1 MTQFPTLIDHV
12 AAAVMAPAQVTENPH
27 HRAIL
32 DVFVEVQELDRQLA
46 EFAAAERPGVSAAEQ
61 LSTLTDLL
69 VERMAAGAELS
80 ALLATSCCCAAAY
93 EGDSPAEYEPLDD
106 EEPDFDPD
114 FDDVEEPYFDPD
126 FEDTEGFDDI
136 EGLDGA
142 DDLHEDACEEFLS
155 CPSRPQTIVHACL
168 TVFDDEGAP
177 EYVSTAQLVERL
189 RHLPGQADGRW
200 SYADLT
206 PLRLGLLLRGYGVQ
220 PCKPRAADGSRY
232 RAYRRADL
240 LAARPACSC

>member
-1 MTQFPTLIDHV
+1 MTQFPTLIDQV
-12 AAAVMAPAQVTENPH
+12 TTAVLAPAQVTENPH

-32 DVFVEVQELDRQLA
+32 DVFVEIHELDQQLA
-46 EFAAAERPGVSAAEQ
+46 EFAGTELPGVSPTEQ

-93 EGDSPAEYEPLDD
+93 EAAPPSEYEPLED
-106 EEPDFDPD
+106 EEPGFAPD
-114 FDDVEEPYFDPD
+114 FDDF
-126 FEDTEGFDDI
+126 EGFDDF
-136 EGLDGA
+136 EEPDGLDDF
-142 DDLHEDACEEFLS
+142 DDVHEDACEEFLS
-155 CPSRPQTIVHACL
+155 CPSSPQTIVHACL
-168 TVFDDEGAP
+168 AVFDDEGAP
-177 EYVSTAQLVERL
+177 DYVSTAELVERL
-189 RHLPGQADGRW
+189 RGLPGQAEGRW

-240 LAARPACSC
+240 LAARPTCSC

>member
-1 MTQFPTLIDHV
+1 MTQFPSLIDQV
-12 AAAVMAPAQVTENPH
+12 AAAVLAPAQVTENPH

-32 DVFVEVQELDRQLA
+32 DAFVEIQELDRQLA
-46 EFAAAERPGVSAAEQ
+46 ELAGAELPGVSPTEQ
-61 LSTLTDLL
+61 LNTLTDLL

-93 EGDSPAEYEPLDD
+93 EADPSAEYEPLDD
-106 EEPDFDPD
+106 EVPYFDSGFDGLYDFDEPDDRED
-114 FDDVEEPYFDPD
+114 FDDLHA
-126 FEDTEGFDDI
+126 DTS
-136 EGLDGA
+136 
-142 DDLHEDACEEFLS
+142 EEFLS

-177 EYVSTAQLVERL
+177 EYVSTAELVKRL
-189 RHLPGQADGRW
+189 RDLPGQADGRW

-240 LAARPACSC
+240 LAARPTCSC

>member
-1 MTQFPTLIDHV
+1 MTQFPTLIDQV
-12 AAAVMAPAQVTENPH
+12 AAAVLAPAQVTENPH

-32 DVFVEVQELDRQLA
+32 DAFVEIQELDRQLA
-46 EFAAAERPGVSAAEQ
+46 ELAGSELPGVSPTEQ
-61 LSTLTDLL
+61 LNTLTDLL

-93 EGDSPAEYEPLDD
+93 EADPSAEYEPLDD
-106 EEPDFDPD
+106 E
-114 FDDVEEPYFDPD
+114 VPYFDP
-126 FEDTEGFDDI
+126 GFD
-136 EGLDGA
+136 GLYDFDEPDDRDDF
-142 DDLHEDACEEFLS
+142 DDLHADTCEEFLS

-177 EYVSTAQLVERL
+177 EYVSTAELVKRL
-189 RHLPGQADGRW
+189 RDLPGQADGRW

-240 LAARPACSC
+240 LAARPTCSC

>member
-1 MTQFPTLIDHV
+1 MTQFPTLIDQV
-12 AAAVMAPAQVTENPH
+12 AAAVLAPAQATENPH

-32 DVFVEVQELDRQLA
+32 DVFAEIQELDRQLA
-46 EFAAAERPGVSAAEQ
+46 ELADAELPGVSPTEQ
-61 LSTLTDLL
+61 LNTLTDLL

-93 EGDSPAEYEPLDD
+93 EPAPQAEYEPLDD
-106 EEPDFDPD
+106 EEPDFAPD
-114 FDDVEEPYFDPD
+114 FDDF
-126 FEDTEGFDDI
+126 EGFDDY
-136 EGLDGA
+136 EEPDGLDGA
-142 DDLHEDACEEFLS
+142 DDLHEDACEGFLS

-177 EYVSTAQLVERL
+177 EYLSTAELVERL
-189 RHLPGQADGRW
+189 RDLPGQADGRW

-240 LAARPACSC
+240 LAARPTCSC

>member
-1 MTQFPTLIDHV
+1 MTQFPTLIDQV
-12 AAAVMAPAQVTENPH
+12 AAAVLAPAQVTENPH

-32 DVFVEVQELDRQLA
+32 DVFVEIQDLDRQLA
-46 EFAAAERPGVSAAEQ
+46 ELADAELPSVSPTEQ
-61 LSTLTDLL
+61 LNTLTDLL
-69 VERMAAGAELS
+69 VERMAAGAGLS

-93 EGDSPAEYEPLDD
+93 EGEPSAEYEPLDD

-114 FDDVEEPYFDPD
+114 FDAF
-126 FEDTEGFDDI
+126 EGFDDF
-136 EGLDGA
+136 EEPDDFDDF
-142 DDLHEDACEEFLS
+142 DDLHEDVWEEFLS

-168 TVFDDEGAP
+168 AVFDDEGAP
-177 EYVSTAQLVERL
+177 EYVSTAELVERL
-189 RHLPGQADGRW
+189 RDLPGQAEGRW

-240 LAARPACSC
+240 LAARPNCSC

>member
-1 MTQFPTLIDHV
+1 MTQFPTLIDQV
-12 AAAVMAPAQVTENPH
+12 ATAVLAPAQVTENPH

-32 DVFVEVQELDRQLA
+32 DMFVEIQELDQQLA
-46 EFAAAERPGVSAAEQ
+46 EFAGTELPGVSPTEQ

-93 EGDSPAEYEPLDD
+93 EAAPPSEYEPLKD
-106 EEPDFDPD
+106 EEPSLDPD
-114 FDDVEEPYFDPD
+114 FDDFG
-126 FEDTEGFDDI
+126 GFDDF
-136 EGLDGA
+136 EEPDGLDDF
-142 DDLHEDACEEFLS
+142 DDIHEDACEEFLS
-155 CPSRPQTIVHACL
+155 CPSSPQTIVHACL
-168 TVFDDEGAP
+168 AVFDDEGAP
-177 EYVSTAQLVERL
+177 DYVSTAELVQRL
-189 RHLPGQADGRW
+189 CGLPGQAEGRW

-220 PCKPRAADGSRY
+220 PCKPRAGDGSRY

-240 LAARPACSC
+240 LAARPTCSC

>member
-1 MTQFPTLIDHV
+1 MTQFPTLIDQV
-12 AAAVMAPAQVTENPH
+12 ATAVLAPAQVTENPH

-32 DVFVEVQELDRQLA
+32 DVFVEIQELDQQLA
-46 EFAAAERPGVSAAEQ
+46 EFAGTELPGVSPTEQ

-93 EGDSPAEYEPLDD
+93 EAAPPSEYEPLED
-106 EEPDFDPD
+106 EEPGFDPD
-114 FDDVEEPYFDPD
+114 FDDV
-126 FEDTEGFDDI
+126 
-136 EGLDGA
+136 
-142 DDLHEDACEEFLS
+142 HEDACEEFLS
-155 CPSRPQTIVHACL
+155 CPSSPQTIVHACL
-168 TVFDDEGAP
+168 AVFDDEGALD
-177 EYVSTAQLVERL
+177 YVSTAELVERL
-189 RHLPGQADGRW
+189 RGLPGQAEGRW

-240 LAARPACSC
+240 LAARPTCSC